1 MTGKEKR
8 KFYKDIRLSARRL
21 YRSSGG
27 IMFFFLGILALM
39 RHFIFYP
46 IGQNLWQLSL
56 LTLPEHYISNQ
67 NFLSL
72 FKAPLV
78 PLVGLALVIGMGLL
92 VLWEIAGLLL
102 ILEYHYQNK
111 EIRLWKL
118 FPLSVR
124 KVLHAAK
131 PKNWLIL
138 LYALVMTPL
147 TDLFS
152 VSNILGKLTI
162 PEYIAEF
169 INTTLWVGIPYMA
182 VYLFCIWL
190 VLHWIFAYEG
200 FILEGCSFSQACK
213 RSRQLV
219 RGRLIR
225 TFRQVGACELRNV
238 IICMIP
244 PALIICALYMVSFF
258 PVLTGMVA
266 NDAARVLIIQRIGIP
281 TLMRICEII
290 LKMKVLTYI
299 FSMFHAYRKNIGID
313 ETIKLPGWGIKTK
326 GWIFRLRFIS
336 GAVYTVCTIAI
347 VAAYLVLN
355 AGISYFPG
363 IAALFIDET
372 SVVAHKG
379 YSVKA
384 PENTLSA
391 FEAAID
397 CGDADMIEFDV
408 RCSKDGV
415 PVVIHDASILKASG
429 ISADVYDLTL
439 DELKTYSA
447 NYQFTDGSFNETI
460 PTLEEVL
467 QECSGRI
474 GLLVEIKAS
483 DRSPDLPEQIIELL
497 KKYDCLDQAVIQ
509 SGSYQALCQVK
520 EVCPD
525 IPCGLIMAIGI
536 GNYYDMPNVDFFSVE
551 HTFVNSSIVEA
562 VHDRRKQLYVW
573 TVNEKESLEKMRF
586 LGADAI
592 ITDKPED
599 VSAELKES
607 NPGLRALLE
616 NAAPTVGGDVDV
628 SDGD

>member
-1 MTGKEKR
+1 
-8 KFYKDIRLSARRL
+8 
-21 YRSSGG
+21 
-27 IMFFFLGILALM
+27 MFFFLGILALM

-67 NFLSL
+67 NILSL

-78 PLVGLALVIGMGLL
+78 PLAGLALVIGMGLL
-92 VLWEIAGLLL
+92 VLWETAGLLL

-258 PVLTGMVA
+258 PGLTGMIA
-266 NDAARVLIIQRIGIP
+266 NDAARALIIQRIGIQ

-299 FSMFHAYRKNIGID
+299 FSMFHAYRKDIGID
-313 ETIKLPGWGIKTK
+313 ETIRLPEWGIKTK

-447 NYQFTDGSFNETI
+447 NYQFTDGSFNETV

-467 QECSGRI
+467 QNCSGRI

-497 KKYDCLDQAVIQ
+497 KKYNCLDQTVIQ

-599 VSAELKES
+599 VSAVLKES